1 MIRLKTSAQIQ
12 AMREAGRI
20 TGEALALAGEHVK
33 PGVSTKYLD
42 DIVRHHIEKKGAK
55 PSFLG
60 YGGFPGSACISINE
74 EVIHGIPSANR
85 ILQDGDIVKI
95 DVGAFYRGYHG
106 DSANTFLVG
115 NVAPE
120 TKRLVEATKESF
132 YRGLEMVTAAN
143 RLGDV
148 GAAIEGHVMG
158 CGFSVVRE
166 FVGHGIGSDLHEDPN
181 VPNYGVPGHG
191 FRLRPGMTIAIE
203 PMVCAGSAKVRV
215 LSDKWTVVTVDGSMA
230 AHYEHTVA
238 LTDDGPILL
247 TKID

>member
-1 MIRLKTSAQIQ
+1 MIRLKTSAQIK
-12 AMREAGRI
+12 AMKEAGRI

-33 PGVSTKYLD
+33 AGVSTKYLD
-42 DIVRHHIEKKGAK
+42 DIVRHHIEKQGAK

-74 EVIHGIPSANR
+74 EVIHGIPKADR
-85 ILQDGDIVKI
+85 ILKDGDIVKI

-120 TKRLVEATKESF
+120 TKALVEATKESF
-132 YRGLEMVTAAN
+132 YKGLEMVTSAN

-148 GAAIEGHVMG
+148 GAAIEGYVNDR
-158 CGFSVVRE
+158 GFTVVRE
-166 FVGHGIGSDLHEDPN
+166 FVGHGIGCDLHEDPN

-203 PMVCAGSAKVRV
+203 PMVCQGSAKVRV
-215 LSDKWTVVTVDGSMA
+215 LSDKWTVVTVDGGMA

-238 LTDDGPILL
+238 LTEDGPILL

>member
-1 MIRLKTSAQIQ
+1 MIRLKTSAQIK
-12 AMREAGRI
+12 AMKEAGRI

-33 PGVSTKYLD
+33 AGVSTKYLD
-42 DIVRHHIEKKGAK
+42 DIVRHHIEKQGAK

-74 EVIHGIPSANR
+74 EVIHGIPKADR

-120 TKRLVEATKESF
+120 TKALVEATKESF
-132 YRGLEMVTAAN
+132 YKGLEMVTSAN

-148 GAAIEGHVMG
+148 SAAIEGYVNDR
-158 CGFSVVRE
+158 GFTVVRE
-166 FVGHGIGSDLHEDPN
+166 FVGHGIGCDLHEDPN

-203 PMVCAGSAKVRV
+203 PMVCQGSAKVRV
-215 LSDKWTVVTVDGSMA
+215 LSDKWTVVTVDGGMD
-230 AHYEHTVA
+230 AHYDHTVE
-238 LTDDGPILL
+238 LSEDGPILL